1 MDYIATSN
9 NIKISPRKVRLVAE
23 MVKHMS
29 VDLALRN
36 LGVLEKR
43 AAMPVKKTLE
53 SAIAN
58 AVNNFKVDRSNL
70 SIKEIMINEGLAL
83 KRFHFAARGRTRP
96 YKRRSS
102 NIRIVL
108 SAKETQK
115 EVESVKEEKK

>member
-115 EVESVKEEKK
+115 EVE